1 MFATPLKGRSK
12 KEKSMRKEKFAGF
25 SSLEELVAAYE
36 RLLEE
41 QKAWAGAEKTAREE
55 LFKAE
60 KEGSEGEIAAKQAH
74 EPDAKAENSALPA
87 LKSEALA
94 GEGEKM
100 SEKAPVQRGDKR
112 HEIEEQVRAFFARYP
127 SCAWLKDKMREEF
140 ALDPSLG
147 AQPHC
152 LEIAL
157 GRVAGKSYV
166 APEVLMSEE
175 DFVRDFVMKN
185 ERVRAR
191 MIEDYLTGIA
201 GNMPPAIIK
210 AHGKMTAVAPTKP
223 ASVSEAGR
231 LIERML
237 KERRI

>member
-1 MFATPLKGRSK
+1 MKNK
-12 KEKSMRKEKFAGF
+12 DKFAGF

-41 QKAWAGAEKTAREE
+41 QKAWAGAEKTAQGE

-60 KEGSEGEIAAKQAH
+60 KEGLKGAKIAAEQAH
-74 EPDAKAENSALPA
+74 EPAAKEEESALEPA
-87 LKSEALA
+87 IERKELAAESEQ
-94 GEGEKM
+94 M

-127 SCAWLKDKMREEF
+127 SAAWLKDKMREEF

-166 APEVLMSEE
+166 APEVLMGEE

>member
-1 MFATPLKGRSK
+1 MKNK
-12 KEKSMRKEKFAGF
+12 NKFAGF

-41 QKAWAGAEKTAREE
+41 QKAWAGAEKTAQEE
-55 LFKAE
+55 LFQTE
-60 KEGSEGEIAAKQAH
+60 KEGSKGAKIAAEQAH
-74 EPDAKAENSALPA
+74 EPPAKEEESVPEPA
-87 LKSEALA
+87 LKSEELA
-94 GEGEKM
+94 EEGEKG

-127 SCAWLKDKMREEF
+127 AAVWLKDRMREEF

-166 APEVLMSEE
+166 APEVLMGEE

>member
-1 MFATPLKGRSK
+1 MTS
-12 KEKSMRKEKFAGF
+12 
-25 SSLEELVAAYE
+25 
-36 RLLEE
+36 
-41 QKAWAGAEKTAREE
+41 
-55 LFKAE
+55 
-60 KEGSEGEIAAKQAH
+60 
-74 EPDAKAENSALPA
+74 AKAAV
-87 LKSEALA
+87 K
-94 GEGEKM
+94 
-100 SEKAPVQRGDKR
+100 RGDKR

-166 APEVLMSEE
+166 APEVLMGEE
-175 DFVRDFVMKN
+175 DFVRDFVMKD

>member
-1 MFATPLKGRSK
+1 MQNKD
-12 KEKSMRKEKFAGF
+12 KFAGF

-41 QKAWAGAEKTAREE
+41 QKAGAGAEKTAREE

-60 KEGSEGEIAAKQAH
+60 KEGLKGAKIAAEQAH
-74 EPDAKAENSALPA
+74 EPAAKEEESALEPA

-127 SCAWLKDKMREEF
+127 SAAWLKDKMREEF

>member
-1 MFATPLKGRSK
+1 MKNK
-12 KEKSMRKEKFAGF
+12 NKFAGF
-25 SSLEELVAAYE
+25 SSLEELIAAYE

-41 QKAWAGAEKTAREE
+41 QKAGAGAEKTAEEE

-60 KEGSEGEIAAKQAH
+60 KEGSEGAKIAKEQAH
-74 EPDAKAENSALPA
+74 EPDAKEENSALPA

>member
-1 MFATPLKGRSK
+1 MKNK
-12 KEKSMRKEKFAGF
+12 NKFAGF

-41 QKAWAGAEKTAREE
+41 QKAGAGAEKSAQEE

-60 KEGSEGEIAAKQAH
+60 KEGSEGAKIAAEQAH
-74 EPDAKAENSALPA
+74 EPAAKEENSALPA

-94 GEGEKM
+94 GEGEM
-100 SEKAPVQRGDKR
+100 TSEKAPVQRGDKR

-157 GRVAGKSYV
+157 GRVAGKNYV